1 MDYKRLI
8 VIFIIAMSGTMLWQ
22 AWQGEHGTAT
32 AETQSVVSDEKIA
45 PELLTSADTASNS
58 HRQQSIASTAS
69 LQQKSPQSHSLVNVK
84 TDVLSLSIDPVGGAL
99 VNAQLLKYSQS
110 LNEPNKPV
118 ILFNDTDE
126 HRYIA
131 KSGLVSAIGPT
142 TALGQPTY
150 KVTKHY
156 YELNPQEE
164 DLTVD
169 LHWEGMGLDVT
180 KRFVLHRGSYKVD
193 VYYDVQNKTAEP
205 WKGHFFGQLQ
215 RKDNPPPKSGF
226 LGVSS
231 YFGASV
237 SSVEKSYQKVSFK
250 QMKKNPLSLTSKG
263 GWIAMQ
269 QHYFLTAW
277 VPSEKEVNHY
287 FSKVLGNENYAIGV
301 VGTDFTVAPASEG
314 TTKATLYVGP
324 ELPKMLDTI
333 APHLALTIDYGW
345 LWFISM
351 ILFWLMDNIYSV
363 VGNWG
368 WAIIGVTVLIKLAF
382 YRLSAASYRSMAAM
396 RTLQPKLQALKDK
409 FGDDKQAMSQAT
421 IELYKQEKVNPL
433 GGCLPILIQIPV
445 FIALYWVL
453 IESVQLRQAPFIL
466 WIHDLSVK
474 DPYYVLPI
482 IMGLSMLIQQRLS
495 PTPPDAMQAKLM
507 YLMPVVF
514 TALFLNFPAGLVL
527 YWVVNNGLSILQ
539 QWYIMNRYDDK
550 SLKKASNVFKSK
562 RKP

>member
-1 MDYKRLI
+1 MDYKRLL
-8 VIFIIAMSGTMLWQ
+8 VIFIIALSGTMLWH
-22 AWQGEHGTAT
+22 AWQGEYSLKIVDVSHGTT
-32 AETQSVVSDEKIA
+32 AEKIA
-45 PELLTSADTASNS
+45 PELLISADSKEKQGA
-58 HRQQSIASTAS
+58 IASMVP
-69 LQQKSPQSHSLVNVK
+69 LKSKVYQNHSLVNVK
-84 TDVLSLSIDPVGGAL
+84 TDVLDLSIDPVGGSL

-110 LNEPNKPV
+110 LERSHEPVVLLNE
-118 ILFNDTDE
+118 TQA

-131 KSGLVSAIGPT
+131 ESGLVSAVGPT
-142 TALGQPTY
+142 TEQGQPTY
-150 KVTKHY
+150 AVTKQHY
-156 YELNPQEE
+156 QLGDEE
-164 DLTVD
+164 NDLTVA
-169 LHWEGMGLDVT
+169 LQWEGNGVSVN
-180 KRFVLHRGSYKVD
+180 KRFVFHRGSYAVD
-193 VYYDVQNKTAEP
+193 VFYDVHNKTSQP
-205 WKGHFFGQLQ
+205 WKGHFYGQLQ

-237 SSVEKSYQKVSFK
+237 STEEKSYQKVSFK
-250 QMKKNPLSLTSKG
+250 HMEKTPLSITSKG

-277 VPSEKEVNHY
+277 IPSGDALNHY

-301 VGTDFTVAPASEG
+301 VGSDLTVAPGEKGSS
-314 TTKATLYVGP
+314 KATLYIGP
-324 ELPKMLDTI
+324 ELPDVLDAI

-345 LWFISM
+345 LWFISV
-351 ILFWLMDNIYSV
+351 ILFWFMNKIYYV

-368 WAIIGVTVLIKLAF
+368 WAIVGVTLFIKLVF
-382 YRLSAASYRSMAAM
+382 YRLSAASYGSMAAM
-396 RTLQPKLQALKDK
+396 RTLQPKLQGLKDK
-409 FGDDKQAMSQAT
+409 FGDDKQGMSQAT
-421 IELYKQEKVNPL
+421 IELYKKEKVNPL

-482 IMGLSMLIQQRLS
+482 VMGITMLIQQRLS
-495 PTPPDAMQAKLM
+495 PTPPDATQAKLM

-527 YWVVNNGLSILQ
+527 YWVVNNSLSILQ
-539 QWYIMNRYDDK
+539 QWYIMRSHEAASIKKK
-550 SLKKASNVFKSK
+550 SKALKSK
-562 RKP
+562 RKQ